1 MSAFMMRCAT
11 QFFSNVQIIHCTRYS
26 RGQAGLCGPQVKSFQ
41 LRKSNATEGA
51 HIMIV
56 LGPCRTGVNCL
67 FAYSSELNV
76 SQDPCLQAPIAD
88 IKTFGNAFIPFEV
101 IAVAGQ

>member
-1 MSAFMMRCAT
+1 
-11 QFFSNVQIIHCTRYS
+11 
-26 RGQAGLCGPQVKSFQ
+26 
-41 LRKSNATEGA
+41 
-51 HIMIV
+51 MIV